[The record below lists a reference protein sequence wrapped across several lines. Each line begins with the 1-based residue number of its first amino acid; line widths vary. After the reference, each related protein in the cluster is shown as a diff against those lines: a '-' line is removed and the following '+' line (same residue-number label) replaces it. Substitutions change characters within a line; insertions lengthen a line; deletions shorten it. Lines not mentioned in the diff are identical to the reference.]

1 MSVETKVHGNSLSV
15 RWIRQHRRVAEVG
28 IGHILYASF
37 NWFFDNV
44 LYVFVVY
51 QLGLLVGGALMTTL
65 SLAQC
70 GATLLLYER
79 MRIDW
84 VGAGSLARMSCIPNP
99 LWWQRI
105 LICATR
111 RGDAFVFVVLCIFQD
126 PFITTAYFRRG
137 RFDGL
142 TGRDWRIFIGSV
154 LASNFYW
161 TLRSGA
167 VAAVLLSAWRWLAG

>member
-1 MSVETKVHGNSLSV
+1 MENSISTSWFS
-15 RWIRQHRRVAEVG
+15 RHRRRIAEVG
-28 IGHILYASF
+28 TGHFIYATF

-44 LYVFVVY
+44 LYVLVVY
-51 QLGLLVGGALMTTL
+51 RLGLLVGGAIMTAL
-65 SLAQC
+65 SLVQC

-84 VGAGSLARMSCIPNP
+84 VGAGSLARLSCIPDP
-99 LWWQRI
+99 SWWQRI
-105 LICATR
+105 IIWATR

-142 TGRDWRIFIGSV
+142 SARDWRIFFGSV
-154 LASNFYW
+154 FTSNFYW

-167 VAAVLLSAWRWLAG
+167 VAAIIVGAWRWLTHP